1 MRFFWQ
7 GPSRSL
13 LAVAV
18 AVGASS
24 VWVSGVLIYDP
35 LGALAD
41 WCGPVA
47 MGAIRPINVK
57 VIIWSATTR
66 AAPISFF
73 MPTVCRIIFLMFLPN
88 YCEGEFESRS
98 PGVR

>member
-1 MRFFWQ
+1 
-7 GPSRSL
+7 
-13 LAVAV
+13 
-18 AVGASS
+18 
-24 VWVSGVLIYDP
+24 
-35 LGALAD
+35 
-41 WCGPVA
+41 
-47 MGAIRPINVK
+47 MGAIRPVNVK

-98 PGVR
+98 PGGSLRCFHLAIVLRKLGGEVYRATVLTERVILT